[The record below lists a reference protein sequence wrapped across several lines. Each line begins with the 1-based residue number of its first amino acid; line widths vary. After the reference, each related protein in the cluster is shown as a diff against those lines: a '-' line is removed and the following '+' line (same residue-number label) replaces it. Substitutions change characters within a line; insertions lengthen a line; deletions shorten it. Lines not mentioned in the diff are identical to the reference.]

1 MKSIIKNV
9 ILAGA
14 YDLTDMLKKIDTLWV
29 QGNLSD
35 EDRAE
40 LQAFAR
46 EHADP
51 EQSYAPLQAQIDAL
65 AERITKLEQGTSD
78 QPAEEWPKYVKP
90 TGAHD
95 AYHNGDK
102 ITFEGVHYVCI
113 APTGAACVWSPV
125 EYPAYWEEVN

>member
-29 QGNLSD
+29 QGSLND
-35 EDRAE
+35 EDRKE
-40 LQAFAR
+40 LQALAR
-46 EHADP
+46 EHAAP

-78 QPAEEWPKYVKP
+78 TPTEEWLEYVKP

-113 APTGAACVWSPV
+113 APTGAVCVWSPA
-125 EYPAYWEEVN
+125 EYPAYWEKSE